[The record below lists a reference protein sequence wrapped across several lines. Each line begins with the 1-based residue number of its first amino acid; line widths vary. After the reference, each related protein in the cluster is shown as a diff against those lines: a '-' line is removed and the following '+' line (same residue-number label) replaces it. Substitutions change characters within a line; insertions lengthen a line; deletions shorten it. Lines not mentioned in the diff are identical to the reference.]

1 MKCFKKKEKT
11 MTTNWMSDP
20 AVADIDRSKLEFL
33 QALVFESQS
42 LSKEQMLPFL
52 MSVAKKG
59 SDKHI
64 SFTNAEVETIIEVIK
79 KYSTPEEIKKTEKMV
94 ALFKKIESHK

>member
-1 MKCFKKKEKT
+1 
-11 MTTNWMSDP
+11 MSDP

-42 LSKEQMLPFL
+42 LSREQMLPFL

-59 SDKHI
+59 TDNHI
-64 SFTNAEVETIIEVIK
+64 RFTNEEVDTIIKVIK
-79 KYSTPEEIKKTEKMV
+79 KYSTPEEIEKTEKMV
-94 ALFKKIESHK
+94 ALFKRKGKGAAH

>member
-1 MKCFKKKEKT
+1 
-11 MTTNWMSDP
+11 MSDP

-64 SFTNAEVETIIEVIK
+64 SFTNAEVETIINTLKEH
-79 KYSTPEEIKKTEKMV
+79 SSPEEIAKMDKMLN
-94 ALFKKIESHK
+94 LFKNRK

>member
-1 MKCFKKKEKT
+1 

-64 SFTNAEVETIIEVIK
+64 AFTNEEVDLIIEVIK
-79 KYSTPEEIKKTEKMV
+79 KYSTENEVEKMNKMIKI
-94 ALFKKIESHK
+94 FKSRKA

>member
-1 MKCFKKKEKT
+1 MSN
-11 MTTNWMSDP
+11 NWMSDP
-20 AVADIDRSKLEFL
+20 AVANIDKAKLEFL

-59 SDKHI
+59 TDNHI
-64 SFTNAEVETIIEVIK
+64 SFTNEEVETIISVIRN
-79 KYSTPEEIKKTEKMV
+79 YSTPEELSKIDKLLKLRKK
-94 ALFKKIESHK
+94 

>member
-1 MKCFKKKEKT
+1 
-11 MTTNWMSDP
+11 MSDP

-94 ALFKKIESHK
+94 TLFKNRKV